1 MKYVLA
7 SGNRGK
13 LAELQA
19 MLASTGMELVS
30 QSEFNIPEAVEDG
43 SSFEENAI
51 IKARHASRLTGLPAI
66 ADDSGLSVDALN
78 GEPGVY
84 SARYAGE
91 NATDTDNVKK
101 LLANLEDVPNHQRS
115 ARFHC
120 VIALVRNA
128 DDPQPELFH
137 GTWEGTIAR
146 APTGEN
152 GFGYDPVFWVPEQ
165 QCTAAQLD
173 KATKNSL
180 SHRGKALHSLLQ
192 QLQSEQ

>member
-19 MLASTGMELVS
+19 MLASTNMELVS

-66 ADDSGLSVDALN
+66 ADDSGLSVDALD
-78 GEPGVY
+78 GEPGIY

-91 NATDTDNVKK
+91 GATDADNVKK
-101 LLANLEDVPNHQRS
+101 LLAALETVPDHERT
-115 ARFHC
+115 ARFQC
-120 VIALVRNA
+120 VIALVRNG
-128 DDPQPELFH
+128 DDPEPELFR
-137 GTWEGTIAR
+137 GTWEGSITREPA
-146 APTGEN
+146 GEN
-152 GFGYDPVFWVPEQ
+152 GFGYDPVFFVPERQ
-165 QCTAAQLD
+165 RTAAELD
-173 KATKNSL
+173 AQTKNSL
-180 SHRGKALHSLLQ
+180 SHRARAIRLLQ
-192 QLQSEQ
+192 AWLL

>member
-19 MLASTGMELVS
+19 MLASTDIELIS
-30 QSEFNIPEAVEDG
+30 QSAFNIPEAVEDG

-66 ADDSGLSVDALN
+66 ADDSGLSVDALG

-101 LLANLEDVPNHQRS
+101 LLANLETVPDHERA

-128 DDPQPELFH
+128 DDPQPELFR

-152 GFGYDPVFWVPEQ
+152 GFGYDPVFVVPERH
-165 QCTAAQLD
+165 CTAAELD
-173 KATKNSL
+173 AQTKNSL
-180 SHRGKALHSLLQ
+180 SHRASAIRLLQ
-192 QLQSEQ
+192 DWLL

>member
-19 MLASTGMELVS
+19 MLAPTGMELVS

-78 GEPGVY
+78 GEPGVF

-91 NATDTDNVKK
+91 HASDADNVKK
-101 LLANLEDVPNHQRS
+101 LLTNLETTPDNERS

-128 DDPQPELFH
+128 DDPQPALFH

-152 GFGYDPVFWVPEQ
+152 GFGYDPVFFVPER
-165 QCTAAQLD
+165 QCTAAELD
-173 KATKNSL
+173 AQTKNSI
-180 SHRGKALHSLLQ
+180 SHRAGAIRLLQ
-192 QLQSEQ
+192 D